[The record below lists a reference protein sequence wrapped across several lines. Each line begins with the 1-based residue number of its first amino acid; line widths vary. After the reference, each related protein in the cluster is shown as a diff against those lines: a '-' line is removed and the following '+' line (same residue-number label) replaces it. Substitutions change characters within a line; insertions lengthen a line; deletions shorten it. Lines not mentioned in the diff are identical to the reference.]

1 MESNE
6 VHRAVGNFSWLFA
19 DKLLR
24 FTLTLLVNALMAR
37 QLGPLGLGQ
46 LNYALAF
53 CSILGFLVT
62 QGLDQL
68 VVRNLVR
75 EPEKAGETL
84 GAVLVMR
91 LIGSFFCIG
100 FGFIVALSFGA
111 QVSQTGPLI
120 AVISF
125 SYLANSCDFS
135 DLWFQSRT
143 MSKWTVLS
151 RQMGLITA
159 AIIRLSL
166 VWNQA
171 PLIAFAAA
179 QVIETW
185 ATAMVQYYSFRYKS
199 GPRLVFSGAFVRVK
213 KLLKEGWPLSLCAIT
228 ILLYSKFDQVLLAR
242 WRPIEEVG
250 YYSSSLRIL
259 DYVNIFPM
267 IISTSIF
274 PFMIKAYGG
283 QSSVWSER
291 FEKIL
296 SFVNWGA
303 WLGALALYLLATTVV
318 LVLYGPKFENT
329 VPLLQIV
336 CWTVPAVFFSVVRHA
351 WLTMKGRLGTAL
363 KFELSVACFSLVA
376 NFILIPRFGARGSA
390 WSMLL
395 TTYAANLVGLLWL
408 RDLREPATL
417 YLRSLIYPARL
428 LVSKLAG

>member
-1 MESNE
+1 MESKE
-6 VHRAVGNFSWLFA
+6 VQRAVGNFSWLFA
-19 DKLLR
+19 DKLSR

-37 QLGPLGLGQ
+37 QLGPLGIGQ

-53 CSILGFLVT
+53 CTILGFLVT

-68 VVRNLVR
+68 IVRNLVR

-84 GAVLVMR
+84 GAVLVLR
-91 LIGSFFCIG
+91 LIGSCLCIG
-100 FGFIVALSFGA
+100 LGLIAALSFGA
-111 QVSQTGPLI
+111 NLSQTGPLI

-143 MSKWTVLS
+143 MSKWTVVS
-151 RQMGLITA
+151 RQVGLLIA
-159 AIIRLSL
+159 AGVRLSL
-166 VWNQA
+166 VWAQA
-171 PLIAFAAA
+171 PLIAFAIA

-185 ATAMVQYYSFRYKS
+185 ATAMVQYYSFRFKQ
-199 GPRLVFSGAFVRVK
+199 GPRLILSGAFARGRL
-213 KLLKEGWPLSLCAIT
+213 LLKEGWPLSLCAVT
-228 ILLYSKFDQVLLAR
+228 ILIYSKFDQVLLAK
-242 WRPIEEVG
+242 WRPLEEVG

-274 PFMIKAYGG
+274 PFMIKAYSGET
-283 QSSVWSER
+283 SVWSNR
-291 FEKIL
+291 FERIL

-303 WLGALALYLLATTVV
+303 WLGALSLYVLATTVV
-318 LVLYGPKFENT
+318 LILYGPQFENA

-336 CWTVPAVFFSVVRHA
+336 CWTIPAVFFSVVRHA

-363 KFELSVACFSLVA
+363 KFELSVACISLVA

-390 WSMLL
+390 WSMLV

-408 RDLREPATL
+408 RDLREPAAL
-417 YLRSLIYPARL
+417 YVRSLLYPARL